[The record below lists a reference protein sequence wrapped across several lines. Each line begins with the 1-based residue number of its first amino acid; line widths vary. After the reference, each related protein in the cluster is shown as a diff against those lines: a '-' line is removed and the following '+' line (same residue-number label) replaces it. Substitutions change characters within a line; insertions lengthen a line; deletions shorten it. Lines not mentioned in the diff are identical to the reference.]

1 MKDEKDM
8 LLRLKN
14 GDTEAFACVYRR
26 YWRKV
31 YRFASLYITLPAD
44 VEEVVQDVFLSLWKK
59 RGTIE
64 VEQGLD
70 GYLFIAT
77 RNTVFNH
84 LRRHFNYSFY
94 RATVEEAVGNSYN
107 NVEEVKEVYI
117 DYIPIYYNYCSI
129 LEGKTDIS
137 VYHANRNDGVYSRGG
152 NIVRDMVGG
161 WCWTDDPQLFTS
173 PAVCR
178 QYVGEYPYP
187 NGAF

>member
-1 MKDEKDM
+1 MSKMKDEKDM

-70 GYLFIAT
+70 VYLFIAT

-107 NVEEVKEVYI
+107 NVEEDLHVAELRQRLYSLLGSMPTRRREVFLLSREGQLSYKEIAVRLGI
-117 DYIPIYYNYCSI
+117 A
-129 LEGKTDIS
+129 EKTVERHINEALK
-137 VYHANRNDGVYSRGG
+137 Y
-152 NIVRDMVGG
+152 
-161 WCWTDDPQLFTS
+161 L
-173 PAVCR
+173 R
-178 QYVGEYPYP
+178 QYLLES
-187 NGAF
+187 